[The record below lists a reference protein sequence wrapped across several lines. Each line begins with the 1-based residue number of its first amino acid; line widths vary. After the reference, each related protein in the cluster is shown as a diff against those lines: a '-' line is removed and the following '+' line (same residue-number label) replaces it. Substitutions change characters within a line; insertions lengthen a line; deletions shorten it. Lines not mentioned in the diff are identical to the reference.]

1 MHAGEPRTRGT
12 EPCNVNSPRNIGW
25 YVTFAVLAIGIFL
38 VVGYFT
44 GLDAIGAA
52 ARFLW
57 NALAFAVNALIR
69 LFASLLEVLA
79 RGVGLRRLTRL
90 SRAITGIGLGYAGS
104 VILSDAKV
112 RKARGWRQKLKAGVT
127 LARNWWHGLHLAW
140 KLAIV
145 LVLIASQLYLHFLL
159 IVFPIAFLVP
169 VVRRIWVQ
177 AADLLFGR
185 WYWKT
190 FGAWHLAVVA
200 RLEDTPP
207 FRQIAGA
214 VRLARIRY
222 LCAWRLWKYDPR
234 YRKPDGTERQVSFIE
249 PMRLWWRGELDR
261 YVGRPL
267 LAGEHRLPLPVH
279 RHPHRTRTVSAGR
292 GSG

>member
-1 MHAGEPRTRGT
+1 MRGAAPSDAESLDLNHT
-12 EPCNVNSPRNIGW
+12 RNIGW
-25 YVTFAVLAIGIFL
+25 HVTFVALAIAVFL
-38 VVGYFT
+38 LVGFFT
-44 GLDAIGAA
+44 GLDAIGAGV
-52 ARFLW
+52 RFLW
-57 NALAFAVNALIR
+57 NALAFAVNGLLR
-69 LFASLLEVLA
+69 LLAGLVELLA

-90 SRAITGIGLGYAGS
+90 SRALTGIGLGYAGS

-112 RKARGWRQKLKAGVT
+112 RKARGWRQRLKAGVT

-140 KLAIV
+140 KIALV
-145 LVLIASQLYLHFLL
+145 LVLIASQIYLQFLL

-177 AADLLFGR
+177 AADLLFGS

-190 FGAWHLAVVA
+190 CGSWHQAVVA
-200 RLEDTPP
+200 RCKDTPP
-207 FRQIAGA
+207 FRQIGGA

-234 YRKPDGTERQVSFIE
+234 YRKPDGSERLVSFIE
-249 PMRLWWRGELDR
+249 PARLWRRGELDR

-267 LAGEHRLPLPVH
+267 LGGRARE
-279 RHPHRTRTVSAGR
+279 VSQSAATAR
-292 GSG
+292 